1 MPAIPKSGRRTSI
14 AVAAVFVVLSCV
26 ASASAVTLEDY
37 RHQVSRAHAS
47 IQELLAASADQ
58 YPSQREQ
65 FVAATIALVRAELP
79 AQETVLLGRQTVAVD
94 NTWLH
99 EALNN
104 LEKVR
109 ADSAQRAELVAHID
123 ERLRALGERL
133 DEMQNGQPGASKD
146 DNKTRLAE
154 ILRRSEYSKQA
165 EEGSALTRLINRFL
179 RWLAGLFPQ
188 AKPLQ
193 PGNAMALSRVAQ
205 VVVIGVSV
213 AAIGLLIWKFGP
225 RYLRN
230 RRKKKPRREAR
241 IVLGERLEPD
251 QTSADLLAQAEL
263 LARSG
268 DLRAAIRKA
277 YIALLC
283 ELGDRKVISLAQH
296 KTNRDYLGAVRDRPS
311 LFLSMRGLTNSF
323 EIHWYGF
330 VPPVEDDWKEFRNG
344 YQQALKTP
352 NLS

>member
-1 MPAIPKSGRRTSI
+1 M
-14 AVAAVFVVLSCV
+14 AVIFVALGCV
-26 ASASAVTLEDY
+26 GGARAVTLDDY
-37 RHQVSRAHAS
+37 RHQVSRARAS
-47 IQELLAASADQ
+47 IQELQAAYAADD
-58 YPSQREQ
+58 PSQREQ
-65 FVAATIALVRAELP
+65 FIAATIALVRAKLP

-94 NTWLH
+94 NNWCH
-99 EALNN
+99 KALDEF
-104 LEKVR
+104 EKPRSDNARR
-109 ADSAQRAELVAHID
+109 AAILAQID

-133 DEMQNGQPGASKD
+133 DEMQDGKPPASKD

-154 ILRRSEYSKQA
+154 ILRRSEYNKQA
-165 EEGSALTRLINRFL
+165 EEGGALTRLINRFL
-179 RWLAGLFPQ
+179 RWLSRLVSVPQ

-193 PGNAMALSRVAQ
+193 PGSAMALSRVAQ

-213 AAIGLLIWKFGP
+213 AAIGFLIWRFAP

-230 RRKKKPRREAR
+230 RRKKKKTRREAR

-251 QTSADLLAQAEL
+251 QTSADLLAQAEA

-323 EIHWYGF
+323 ETHWYGF
-330 VPPVEDDWKEFRNG
+330 VPPGEDDWQEFRDG

>member
-1 MPAIPKSGRRTSI
+1 MSAIPKPGRKAAI
-14 AVAAVFVVLSCV
+14 AVVAVFGLLSCV
-26 ASASAVTLEDY
+26 ASARAVTLEDY
-37 RHQVSRAHAS
+37 RHQVSRARAS
-47 IQELLAASADQ
+47 IQELHAPHADQ

-65 FVAATIALVRAELP
+65 FIAATIALVRVELP

-99 EALNN
+99 EALND

-109 ADSAQRAELVAHID
+109 GDNARRAELVARID
-123 ERLRALGERL
+123 ERLRALSERL
-133 DEMQNGQPGASKD
+133 DEMQNGKPGASKD

-154 ILRRSEYSKQA
+154 ILRRSEYNKQA
-165 EEGSALTRLINRFL
+165 EEGSALNRLLNRFL
-179 RWLAGLFPQ
+179 RWLGSLFPRT
-188 AKPLQ
+188 KPLQ
-193 PGNAMALSRVAQ
+193 PGNAMALSRIAQ
-205 VVVIGVSV
+205 VVVIGLSL
-213 AAIGLLIWKFGP
+213 AAICLLIWKFAP
-225 RYLRN
+225 QYLRN
-230 RRKKKPRREAR
+230 RRKKKPKREAR

-251 QTSADLLAQAEL
+251 QTSADLLAQAEY

-330 VPPVEDDWKEFRNG
+330 VPPGEDDWKEFRNG

-352 NLS
+352 

>member
-1 MPAIPKSGRRTSI
+1 MAAIPRLRRKPYL
-14 AVAAVFVVLSCV
+14 AVVGVFVVLSWV
-26 ASASAVTLEDY
+26 TGARAVTLDDY

-47 IQELLAASADQ
+47 IQELQAAYAAE

-65 FVAATIALVRAELP
+65 FAAATIALVRAELP
-79 AQETVLLGRQTVAVD
+79 EQETVLLGRQTVAVD

-99 EALNN
+99 KALDQ
-104 LEKVR
+104 LEKIKGDNARR
-109 ADSAQRAELVAHID
+109 ADLLAHID

-133 DEMQNGQPGASKD
+133 DEMQNGKPGAGKD

-154 ILRRSEYSKQA
+154 ILRRSEYNKQA
-165 EEGSALTRLINRFL
+165 EEGSALNRLLNRFL
-179 RWLAGLFPQ
+179 RWLNGLFPR

-193 PGNAMALSRVAQ
+193 PGNGMALSRVAQ
-205 VVVIGVSV
+205 
-213 AAIGLLIWKFGP
+213 AIGFLIWKFVP

-230 RRKKKPRREAR
+230 RRKKKNKREAR

-251 QTSADLLAQAEL
+251 QTSADLLAQAES

-311 LFLSMRGLTNSF
+311 LFRSMRGLTNSF

-330 VPPVEDDWKEFRNG
+330 VPPGEDDWKEFRNG

-352 NLS
+352 NL